1 MTRTPDPGRP
11 FGRLLTAMVAPFT
24 PGGSLD
30 VEGAQRLAT
39 FLVDEQSNDGL
50 VISGTTGEAPTTT
63 DAEKDTLLRAVLE
76 AVGDRA
82 YIVAG
87 VGTNDT
93 QHTIE
98 LTR

>member
-11 FGRLLTAMVAPFT
+11 FGRLLTAMVTPFT
-24 PGGSLD
+24 PDGSLD

-76 AVGDRA
+76 AAGDRA
-82 YIVAG
+82 NIVAG
-87 VGTNDT
+87 EGTK
-93 QHTIE
+93 QSHHT
-98 LTR
+98 LKYT